1 MQFGGGEP
9 HQTIPVL
16 LLSVS
21 LACSSCQRNQRHLIM
36 KQAKVRLGALA
47 LSSMRLHKLMFLLI
61 GLALLLVS
69 MSYWAVN
76 RVLQEEWEKTDFD
89 FARLM
94 ESIHEH
100 KGFLRTAAL
109 SYGQA
114 SDNLSMDIKP
124 RVQTELM
131 RQGDERLYLNSD
143 TLKSLPFTVSQ
154 RGSFTPDNM
163 QGAYAFGVQ
172 LTDLFAAYWSNSYHS
187 APQVFVFSPA
197 NQFTIAVPGID
208 DTREYAWLFKSN
220 FFEVEKRLHDV
231 LVPARDAINSEHLVW
246 LRAPPD
252 LIQNHKYI
260 VGAIGV
266 DISPRF
272 MPAPDEDGTVVLA
285 ALVDVSDVSDQKR
298 LLMRPTNSRLTL
310 ISPAGDVLLGDDPQ
324 VGKLPLGL
332 SFTRDGLRFK
342 LSSGGTEP
350 WIGLYATSYQNFFG
364 YAIWPVMGA
373 VCLLLLFVLIG
384 WRVNRWYRAQIIEPA
399 QRASQS
405 LTESEE
411 FSRVMLDS
419 APVGLCVVER
429 GTGVVLLEN
438 QRAHEWQG
446 TPELIALLKRDYDA
460 QEPGEVQIEVA
471 GRHLQACFA
480 FTRYK
485 GKDVVLCGFNDVTRH
500 VDDANLMEQAR
511 RSADEASKAKT
522 MFLATMSHEIRT
534 PLYGVLGNIE
544 LLELTPLNGR
554 QHEYL
559 QTIQRSSTVL
569 FQLISDVLD
578 VSKIESGQMAVETKT
593 FSPLDVFEDAVRS
606 YSAAAS
612 NKGLKIFACA
622 DATLPALLCGDAVRI
637 RQIIN
642 NLLSNAIKF
651 TDSGQVVLRLK
662 VTDIESGHVSLQWQ
676 VSDSGVGI
684 SEQQLSLLFKPFSQ
698 VGGSERAG
706 GAGLGLSICSR
717 LSELMG
723 ANLRVV
729 SEPGLGSSF
738 SLHIRLPIVSGS
750 LVNSADI
757 DLDEV
762 SIYVHAPFKDVG
774 QSLIDWLGRWGA
786 RAKVLPASETKD
798 SNAIL
803 LDVDPDPL
811 QASQWQGER
820 VIATASG
827 RSLPQRTSRGWEV
840 NAHDIRAIART
851 LMQVARGTVPEVT
864 ASVAEPVANMALSVL
879 VAEDNPINR
888 EILKEQL
895 QALGVQVTLAE
906 DGVQALLRWD
916 EASFDLV
923 ITDVNMPRLDGYQ
936 LARRLRELDPQVPII
951 GVTANALREEGEQC
965 LEAGMN
971 VWLVKPLSLTTLRQ
985 TLSAYCPQ
993 SARGQLPTLEV
1004 SAAVLPA
1011 DDLDGWITLSP
1022 MMQRLFITT
1031 MQEDL
1036 AKAQQALQEA
1046 NTSKLVGHVHRM
1058 HGSFATVGAVT
1069 LTAACNECENALLNE
1084 PLSLESSSGIKALLQ
1099 RLHSVVSRLVDGEL
1113 NPGDK

>member
-1 MQFGGGEP
+1 MQFAGGWP
-9 HQTIPVL
+9 YQTIPVL

-21 LACSSCQRNQRHLIM
+21 LVSSSRQIKKRHSIM

-100 KGFLRTAAL
+100 KGFLRTTAL
-109 SYGQA
+109 SYGQTKDIL
-114 SDNLSMDIKP
+114 SIDNKP
-124 RVQTELM
+124 RLHIELM
-131 RQGDERLYLNSD
+131 RQGDERLFLNRD
-143 TLKSLPFTVSQ
+143 THKSLPFTVSQ
-154 RGSFTPDNM
+154 RDRFTTGDM
-163 QGAYAFGVQ
+163 QGAYSFGVQ
-172 LTDLFAAYWSNSYHS
+172 LTDLFAAYWSDSYHS
-187 APQVFVFSPA
+187 SPQVFVFSPA
-197 NQFTIAVPGID
+197 RQFTIAVPGID
-208 DTREYAWLFKSN
+208 DTRQYGTLFKSN
-220 FFEVEKRLHDV
+220 FFEVERRLHDV
-231 LVPARDAINSEHLVW
+231 LVPARDALNSERMVW
-246 LRAPPD
+246 LKAPPD
-252 LIQNHKYI
+252 LILGHKYI

-285 ALVDVSDVSDQKR
+285 ALVDVSDVSDQNR
-298 LLMRPTNSRLTL
+298 LLMRPTNSSLTL

-342 LSSGGTEP
+342 LSSGGAEP
-350 WIGLYATSYQNFFG
+350 WIGLYAISYQKFFG

-373 VCLLLLFVLIG
+373 AGLLLLFVLIG
-384 WRVNRWYRAQIIEPA
+384 WRVNRWYRTQIIEPA

-405 LTESEE
+405 LAESEE
-411 FSRVMLDS
+411 FNRVMLDN

-446 TPELIALLKRDYDA
+446 TPELITLLKRDYG
-460 QEPGEVQIEVA
+460 EHELGEVQLEVA

-485 GKDVVLCGFNDVTRH
+485 GKNVVLCGFNDITRH

-522 MFLATMSHEIRT
+522 LFLATMSHEIRT
-534 PLYGVLGNIE
+534 PLYGVLGNLE
-544 LLELTPLNGR
+544 LLELTPLSER

-559 QTIQRSSTVL
+559 HTIQRSSTVL

-578 VSKIESGQMAVETKT
+578 VSKIEAGQMAVEART
-593 FSPLDVFEDAVRS
+593 FCPLDLFEDCVRS

-622 DATLPALLCGDAVRI
+622 DAVLPPLLRGDAVRI

-651 TDSGQVVLRLK
+651 TDTGWVVFRLK
-662 VTDIESGHVSLQWQ
+662 VIGIEHGEVSLQWQ
-676 VSDSGVGI
+676 VSDTGVGI
-684 SEQQLSLLFKPFSQ
+684 SEEQLKRLFKPFSQ

-706 GAGLGLSICSR
+706 GAGLGLSICAS
-717 LSELMG
+717 LSEMMG

-738 SLHIRLPIVSGS
+738 SLHISLPVIAGS
-750 LVNSADI
+750 LGNSADI
-757 DLDEV
+757 DLAGV
-762 SIYVHAPFKDVG
+762 NILVRAPRNEIG
-774 QSLIDWLGRWGA
+774 QILIEWLSRWGA
-786 RAKVLPASETKD
+786 RAQEFPASGTHD
-798 SNAIL
+798 SHAIL
-803 LDVDPDPL
+803 LDIDPDQQLMP
-811 QASQWQGER
+811 AWSGER
-820 VIATASG
+820 VLATESG
-827 RSLPQRTSRGWEV
+827 RSQPQRTARGWEV
-840 NAHDIRAIART
+840 NAYDIRAIGRT
-851 LMQVARGTVPEVT
+851 LMQVAHGTVPQMA
-864 ASVAEPVANMALSVL
+864 ASVAPYAANLELNVL
-879 VAEDNPINR
+879 VAEDNPVNQ
-888 EILKEQL
+888 EILREQL
-895 QALGVQVTLAE
+895 EALGVRVTLAD
-906 DGVQALLRWD
+906 DGEQALLRWS

-923 ITDVNMPRLDGYQ
+923 ITDVNMPKLDGYQ
-936 LARRLRELDPQVPII
+936 LTRRLRQLDPLVPII
-951 GVTANALREEGEQC
+951 GVTANALREEGEDC
-965 LEAGMN
+965 LAAGMN

-985 TLSAYCPQ
+985 TLSAYCAQPVE
-993 SARGQLPTLEV
+993 LPLPVLDTP
-1004 SAAVLPA
+1004 AVA
-1011 DDLDGWITLSP
+1011 QQTDDLEDWNTLSP
-1022 MMQRLFITT
+1022 GMHRLFTT
-1031 MQEDL
+1031 TLQEDL
-1036 AKAQQALQEA
+1036 AQAQLALQA
-1046 NTSKLVGHVHRM
+1046 ADTSTLIRYVHRM

-1069 LTAACNECENALLNE
+1069 LAEACNQCEMALLRE
-1084 PLSLESSSGIKALLQ
+1084 PLSPASVEANVALLK
-1099 RLHSVVSRLVDGEL
+1099 RLHSVVARLVDGEL
-1113 NPGDK
+1113 YPKGQ

>member
-1 MQFGGGEP
+1 
-9 HQTIPVL
+9 
-16 LLSVS
+16 
-21 LACSSCQRNQRHLIM
+21 M
-36 KQAKVRLGALA
+36 KQEKARLGALA
-47 LSSMRLHKLMFLLI
+47 LSSLRLNKLLLLLT

-76 RVLQEEWEKTDFD
+76 RVLKEEGEKTDFH

-100 KGFLRTAAL
+100 EAFLRIAAQ
-109 SYGQA
+109 SYSQ
-114 SDNLSMDIKP
+114 SNENLLIDNQPSSHLALI
-124 RVQTELM
+124 
-131 RQGDERLYLNSD
+131 RQGDERLFQNRD
-143 TLKSLPFTVSQ
+143 TAKSLPFTVSQ
-154 RGSFTPDNM
+154 RDKYTHEDM
-163 QGAYAFGVQ
+163 QGVYSFGVQ
-172 LTDLFAAYWSNSYHS
+172 LTDLFTAYWSDSHYV
-187 APQVFVFSPA
+187 APQVFVFSPSD
-197 NQFTIAVPGID
+197 QFTIAVPGID
-208 DTREYAWLFKSN
+208 GTRQYPILLKNN
-220 FFEVEKRLHDV
+220 FFDVSKRLYDE
-231 LVPARDAINSEHLVW
+231 LVAHSHELGGDELIW
-246 LRAPPD
+246 LRAPQG
-252 LIQNHKYI
+252 LIQKRRYI
-260 VGAIGV
+260 VGAIGLNL
-266 DISPRF
+266 SRHF
-272 MPAPDEDGTVVLA
+272 MPPGVEGNDSVILS
-285 ALVDVSDVSDQKR
+285 ALLDVSDISDLER
-298 LLMRPTNSRLTL
+298 LLMHPTNSRLTL
-310 ISPAGDVLLGDDPQ
+310 ISPAGDVLLGEVQD
-324 VGKLPLGL
+324 VEELPLGL
-332 SFTRDGLRFK
+332 SITRNGLRFK
-342 LSSGGTEP
+342 LSSGGAMP
-350 WIGLYATSYQNFFG
+350 WVGLYAISYQNFFG
-364 YAIWPVMGA
+364 YAKWPLAGA
-373 VCLLLLFVLIG
+373 VGLLLLFVLIG
-384 WRVNRWYRAQIIEPA
+384 WRVNRWYRIQIIEPA
-399 QRASQS
+399 QRSNQS

-411 FSRVMLDS
+411 FNRVMLDN

-438 QRAHEWQG
+438 KRAQQWQG
-446 TPELIALLKRDYDA
+446 TPELIALLKRDY
-460 QEPGEVQIEVA
+460 GEHELGEIQLEVS

-762 SIYVHAPFKDVG
+762 SIYVHAPFMDVG

-827 RSLPQRTSRGWEV
+827 RSQPQRTSRGWEV

-993 SARGQLPTLEV
+993 SARGQLPTLEAP
-1004 SAAVLPA
+1004 AADLPA

-1036 AKAQQALQEA
+1036 VKAQQALQEA
-1046 NTSKLVGHVHRM
+1046 NTSKLIGHVHRM

-1113 NPGDK
+1113 NPGGK

>member
-1 MQFGGGEP
+1 
-9 HQTIPVL
+9 
-16 LLSVS
+16 
-21 LACSSCQRNQRHLIM
+21 M
-36 KQAKVRLGALA
+36 KQAKVPLGALA

-100 KGFLRTAAL
+100 KGFLRTVAL
-109 SYGQA
+109 SYGQTK
-114 SDNLSMDIKP
+114 DILSMDNKP
-124 RVQTELM
+124 RLQVELM
-131 RQGDERLYLNSD
+131 RQGDERLFLNRD

-154 RGSFTPDNM
+154 RDRFTPGDM
-163 QGAYAFGVQ
+163 QGAYSFGVQ
-172 LTDLFAAYWSNSYHS
+172 LTDLFAAYWSDSYHS

-197 NQFTIAVPGID
+197 RQFTIAVPGID
-208 DTREYAWLFKSN
+208 NTRQYGTLFKNN
-220 FFEVEKRLHDV
+220 FFDVEKRLHDV
-231 LVPARDAINSEHLVW
+231 LVPARDALNSERMVW
-246 LRAPPD
+246 LKAPPD
-252 LIQNHKYI
+252 LIQGHKYI

-272 MPAPDEDGTVVLA
+272 MPAPDEDGTVVIA
-285 ALVDVSDVSDQKR
+285 ALVDVSDVSDVKR

-324 VGKLPLGL
+324 VGKLPLGM

-342 LSSGGTEP
+342 LSSGGAEP
-350 WIGLYATSYQNFFG
+350 WIGLYAISYQKFFG

-373 VCLLLLFVLIG
+373 AGLLVLFVLIG
-384 WRVNRWYRAQIIEPA
+384 WRVNRWYRKQIIEPA

-405 LTESEE
+405 LAESEE

-446 TPELIALLKRDYDA
+446 TPELIALLKRDY
-460 QEPGEVQIEVA
+460 GEHELGEIQLEVS
-471 GRHLQACFA
+471 GRYLQACFA

-485 GKDVVLCGFNDVTRH
+485 GKNVVLCGFNDITRH

-534 PLYGVLGNIE
+534 PLYGVLGNLE
-544 LLELTPLNGR
+544 LLGLTPLSDR

-578 VSKIESGQMAVETKT
+578 VSKIESGQMAVELKT
-593 FSPLDVFEDAVRS
+593 FCPLDLFEDCVRS

-612 NKGLKIFACA
+612 NKGLKIFACP
-622 DATLPALLCGDAVRI
+622 DASLPPLLTGDAVRI

-651 TDSGQVVLRLK
+651 TDAGWVVFRLK
-662 VTDIESGHVSLQWQ
+662 VIGIEQGQASLQWQ
-676 VSDSGVGI
+676 VSDTGVGI
-684 SEQQLSLLFKPFSQ
+684 SEEQLTRLFKPFSQ
-698 VGGSERAG
+698 VGSSERAA
-706 GAGLGLSICSR
+706 GAGLGLSICAR
-717 LSELMG
+717 LSEMMG

-738 SLHIRLPIVSGS
+738 SLHMSLPVVAGA
-750 LVNSADI
+750 LDNSADI
-757 DLDEV
+757 DLEGV
-762 SIYVHAPFKDVG
+762 NVCVRAPRSDIG
-774 QSLIDWLGRWGA
+774 QVLVDWLSRWRA
-786 RAKVLPASETKD
+786 RAQVFPAVETRD
-798 SNAIL
+798 GPVIL
-803 LDVDPDPL
+803 LDVDPDPQL
-811 QASQWQGER
+811 TPHWSGER
-820 VIATASG
+820 VIATEAG
-827 RSLPQRTSRGWEV
+827 RSLPQKTDRGWEV
-840 NAHDIRAIART
+840 NAYDIRASGRA
-851 LMQVARGTVPEVT
+851 LMQIAHGTVLQT
-864 ASVAEPVANMALSVL
+864 SASVVPYAANLDLNVL
-879 VAEDNPINR
+879 VAEDNPVNQ
-888 EILKEQL
+888 EILREQL
-895 QALGVQVTLAE
+895 QALGVRVTLAD
-906 DGVQALLRWD
+906 DGEQALARWN
-916 EASFDLV
+916 EASFDGV

-936 LARRLRELDPQVPII
+936 LTRRLRELDPQVPII
-951 GVTANALREEGEQC
+951 GVTANALREEGERC
-965 LEAGMN
+965 LDAGMN

-985 TLSAYCPQ
+985 TLSALCAAPAKLPVGVHDDPVALPQ
-993 SARGQLPTLEV
+993 T
-1004 SAAVLPA
+1004 
-1011 DDLDGWITLSP
+1011 DDLQDWISLSP
-1022 MMQRLFITT
+1022 AMHRLFIAT

-1036 AKAQQALQEA
+1036 AQAQLALQQA
-1046 NTSKLVGHVHRM
+1046 NTSKLISYVHRM
-1058 HGSFATVGAVT
+1058 HGSFATVGAVN
-1069 LTAACNECENALLNE
+1069 LAEACNQCEMALLRE
-1084 PLSLESSSGIKALLQ
+1084 PLNPASVAANEVLLE
-1099 RLHSVVSRLVDGEL
+1099 RLRRVVARLVDGAL
-1113 NPGDK
+1113 YPGSQ